1 MLALVARRV
10 FSSQGMRSRVA
21 SDGHIS
27 GEPWDSDAPT
37 PVTLPDG
44 ASLSLPRIRT
54 RVGAPRGARSL
65 A

>member
-1 MLALVARRV
+1 
-10 FSSQGMRSRVA
+10 MRSRAA
-21 SDGHIS
+21 SNGHVS

-37 PVTLPDG
+37 PATLPGG

-54 RVGAPRGARSL
+54 CVGTPCGARSI